1 MRQVDFCVA
10 SATSPPCFARGR
22 RLQGVVC
29 SESSLYSTL
38 KHVENVFWSYLAE
51 FAELRGAPPKQ
62 SCQEWYEV
70 REITRDSAW
79 GRLPDGNVF
88 YGSIRTL
95 NYTPRLLP
103 L

>member
-1 MRQVDFCVA
+1 MSTCTIDRAPHGQSD
-10 SATSPPCFARGR
+10 TKPLRGR
-22 RLQGVVC
+22 RLQGVLW
-29 SESSLYSTL
+29 SESSRYSTL
-38 KHVENVFWSYLAE
+38 KHFENVFWSYLAE

-79 GRLPDGNVF
+79 GRLRDGNVF

-95 NYTPRLLP
+95 LLHSS
-103 L
+103 